1 MWNTVKTILNTLGG
15 TFGLLVVDTFS
26 FCMALRI
33 YMDQST
39 QVESDIKMMYLAV
52 FFTIIALL
60 STLKLLSGGG
70 HNTALLNYAKQEGFD
85 DFNYD
90 LEDEEEDG
98 ESDSETKTLNLSDS
112 ESIGEEEDEDIE
124 EVEEESKDLVFDY
137 KIDFDDNSETLKKF
151 DTTSVNLERASLDL
165 EEDKDEQ

>member
-70 HNTALLNYAKQEGFD
+70 HTTTLLNYAKQDGFD

-90 LEDEEEDG
+90 LEDEE
-98 ESDSETKTLNLSDS
+98 SDSETKTLNLSDY

-124 EVEEESKDLVFDY
+124 EVEEESKDVVFDY
-137 KIDFDDNSETLKKF
+137 KINFDDNSETLKKF

>member
-70 HNTALLNYAKQEGFD
+70 HTTTLLNYAKQEGFD

-90 LEDEEEDG
+90 LEDEE
-98 ESDSETKTLNLSDS
+98 SDSETKTLNLSDY

-124 EVEEESKDLVFDY
+124 EVEEESKDVVFDY
-137 KIDFDDNSETLKKF
+137 KINFDDNSETLKKF

>member
-70 HNTALLNYAKQEGFD
+70 HTTTLLNYAKQEGFD

-90 LEDEEEDG
+90 LEDEE
-98 ESDSETKTLNLSDS
+98 SDSETKTLNLSDS
-112 ESIGEEEDEDIE
+112 LYIKAPYSSSIL
-124 EVEEESKDLVFDY
+124 SKQIL
-137 KIDFDDNSETLKKF
+137 S
-151 DTTSVNLERASLDL
+151 S
-165 EEDKDEQ
+165 